1 MEWWIILSVKLETAI
16 SLVEGV
22 LLLFTGVAG
31 QAMATAT
38 PGVSLYLVT

>member
-16 SLVEGV
+16 KLVEGV

-31 QAMATAT
+31 PAMAAAT
-38 PGVSLYLVT
+38 PRYHST